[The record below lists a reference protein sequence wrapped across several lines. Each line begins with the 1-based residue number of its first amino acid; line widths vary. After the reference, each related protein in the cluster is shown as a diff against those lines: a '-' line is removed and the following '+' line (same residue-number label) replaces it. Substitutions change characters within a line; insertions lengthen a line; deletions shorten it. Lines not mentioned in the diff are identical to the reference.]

1 MKKVL
6 GAMIGMFVSVVLL
19 GGVWTLIF
27 RPIIGGS
34 GAELS
39 FIYPIYA
46 GLIILAGIVVG
57 CSVVLYDEIEQL
69 REEIKNQNIQAT
81 KENTHTSGSENYI
94 DKES

>member
-27 RPIIGGS
+27 RPLIGVS
-34 GAELS
+34 VVELS

-46 GLIILAGIVVG
+46 GLIILSGIVVG
-57 CSVVLYDEIEQL
+57 CSVAIHDEIEKL
-69 REEIKNQNIQAT
+69 RKEIKNQNIQDT
-81 KENTHTSGSENYI
+81 QKNMHTSDSKDYI